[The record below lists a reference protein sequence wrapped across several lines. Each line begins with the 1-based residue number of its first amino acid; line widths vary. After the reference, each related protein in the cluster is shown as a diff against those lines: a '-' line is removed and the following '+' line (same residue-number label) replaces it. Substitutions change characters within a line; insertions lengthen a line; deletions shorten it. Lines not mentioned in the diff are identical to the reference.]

1 MKLLLLSPTIINPGY
16 IPATSISQTHHNGQ
30 LCKAAASA
38 RLLLLVAVIVLLLPS
53 ADARRRPVHLRLYMH
68 DIIGGPEQTA
78 IHLIRNAGPPHKSLK
93 GAYFGDTMA
102 IDDLV
107 TDGPG
112 IDSGS
117 VGRAQGTYMLSS
129 QHEEVLVA
137 AVTVTLTDG
146 PYSGSTF
153 VIAGRVGIYDDKSE
167 LAIVGGTGQLRRA
180 AGYVLWRMAKV
191 VSEVYIV
198 VELIVDMS
206 VPANAAAPS
215 NGSSLAIE

>member
-1 MKLLLLSPTIINPGY
+1 
-16 IPATSISQTHHNGQ
+16 
-30 LCKAAASA
+30 
-38 RLLLLVAVIVLLLPS
+38 
-53 ADARRRPVHLRLYMH
+53 MH

-137 AVTVTLTDG
+137 AVTVALTGG

-153 VIAGRVGIYDDKSE
+153 SSPAASGSTISRSSRSSAGRANSG
-167 LAIVGGTGQLRRA
+167 APPATCCGGWPRWCPRCI
-180 AGYVLWRMAKV
+180 LWW
-191 VSEVYIV
+191 S
-198 VELIVDMS
+198 
-206 VPANAAAPS
+206 
-215 NGSSLAIE
+215 

>member
-137 AVTVTLTDG
+137 AVTRQHLLV
-146 PYSGSTF
+146 
-153 VIAGRVGIYDDKSE
+153 AGRVGIYDKSE
-167 LAIVGGTGQLRRA
+167 LPIVGGTGQLRRA

-198 VELIVDMS
+198 VELIVHMS